1 MDRIDIALLDQMQ
14 QDSQISLNLLSD
26 KVGLSPSACHRR
38 IKLLERSGAI
48 ERYVARL
55 DNRKIGMQLDVF
67 VEIRLTAQTEQSFTA
82 FESAVHQIGEI
93 LECHLM
99 SGEADYRL
107 RVAARDVA
115 DYDDIHRNCLARL
128 PGVAAMHSAF
138 AIRAIKKWSG
148 YPVKR
153 LLD

>member
-1 MDRIDIALLDQMQ
+1 MDRIDIALLTHMQ
-14 QDSQISLNLLSD
+14 QDSQESLNHLSE

-38 IKLLERSGAI
+38 IKTLEKDGAI

-55 DNRKIGMQLDVF
+55 DNRKIGLQLDVF
-67 VEIRLTAQTEQSFTA
+67 IEIRLTAQTEQSFAA
-82 FESAVHQIGEI
+82 FESAVHQIDEI

-148 YPVKR
+148 YPVQR

>member
-1 MDRIDIALLDQMQ
+1 MDRIDIAVLGQLQ

-38 IKLLERSGAI
+38 IKMLEKSGAI
-48 ERYVARL
+48 NRYVAWL
-55 DNRKIGMQLDVF
+55 DNRKIGLQLDVF
-67 VEIRLTAQTEQSFTA
+67 IEIRLTAQTEQSFTA
-82 FESAVHQIGEI
+82 FESAVHQIDEI

-128 PGVAAMHSAF
+128 PGVAAMQSAF

>member
-1 MDRIDIALLDQMQ
+1 MDRIDVALLDQMQ
-14 QDSQISLNLLSD
+14 HDSQISLNLLSD

-38 IKLLERSGAI
+38 IKLLEKAGAI

-82 FESAVHQIGEI
+82 FESAVQQIGEI

>member
-1 MDRIDIALLDQMQ
+1 MDRIDVALLDQMQ

-38 IKLLERSGAI
+38 IKLLEKAGAI

-82 FESAVHQIGEI
+82 FESAVQQIGEI

-107 RVAARDVA
+107 RIAARDVA

>member
-14 QDSQISLNLLSD
+14 HDSQISLNLLSD

-38 IKLLERSGAI
+38 IKLLEKAGAI

-82 FESAVHQIGEI
+82 FESAVQQIGEI

>member
-1 MDRIDIALLDQMQ
+1 MDRIDVALLDQMQ

-38 IKLLERSGAI
+38 IKLLEKAGAI
-48 ERYVARL
+48 ERYVARR

-82 FESAVHQIGEI
+82 FESAVQQIGEI

-107 RVAARDVA
+107 RIAARDVA

>member
-1 MDRIDIALLDQMQ
+1 MDRIDIAVLGQLQ
-14 QDSQISLNLLSD
+14 QDSQISLNILSD

-38 IKLLERSGAI
+38 IKMLEKSGAI
-48 ERYVARL
+48 NRYVAWL
-55 DNRKIGMQLDVF
+55 DNRKIGLQLDVF
-67 VEIRLTAQTEQSFTA
+67 IEIRLTAQTEQSFTA
-82 FESAVHQIGEI
+82 FESAVHQIEEI

-128 PGVAAMHSAF
+128 PGVAAMQSAF

>member
-1 MDRIDIALLDQMQ
+1 MAYVHIALLDHLQR
-14 QDSQISLNLLSD
+14 DSQVSLNLLSD

-38 IKLLERSGAI
+38 IKLLEQAGAI
-48 ERYVARL
+48 ECYAARL
-55 DNRKIGMQLDVF
+55 DNRKIGLQLDVF
-67 VEIRLTAQTEQSFTA
+67 VEIRLTAQTEQSFIA
-82 FESAVHQIGEI
+82 FEKAVHQIGEI

-148 YPVKR
+148 YPVQR
-153 LLD
+153 LQN